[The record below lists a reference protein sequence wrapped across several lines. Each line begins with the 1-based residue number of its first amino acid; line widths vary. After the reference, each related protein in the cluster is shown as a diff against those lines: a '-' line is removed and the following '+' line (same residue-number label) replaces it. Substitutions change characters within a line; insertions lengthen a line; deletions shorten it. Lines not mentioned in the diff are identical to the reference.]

1 MKNLKKLKV
10 SHNVINEQFNK
21 EKKDKKEQN
30 NSDKEIDSSRTSVQS
45 LNDSKIMELANNY
58 IIEEDLNRNEIKEI
72 LNSKK
77 EIIKNFIMNKTDN
90 FYFMLLCN
98 ERKDYTIFDFDGW
111 KSSEKS
117 LNCAKCL
124 VDECLANRGE
134 IRGIDLTK
142 DKTAI
147 EIWMIIDDEAY
158 VYYFFPYDDGVIYDF

>member
-1 MKNLKKLKV
+1 MEKNQNSNNDQKKIEFGTLYD
-10 SHNVINEQFNK
+10 INKNIVKQ
-21 EKKDKKEQN
+21 
-30 NSDKEIDSSRTSVQS
+30 
-45 LNDSKIMELANNY
+45 
-58 IIEEDLNRNEIKEI
+58 NEIKLSEGI

-124 VDECLANRGE
+124 VDKCLANRGE